1 MIISNVYLFT
11 TAESTTNPVTVRPNA
26 VFRFWLLNI
35 VVAPTLLD
43 FHEFDPG
50 SLIYMQF
57 SVSFLILLS
66 FHRGRNFWLLAFILS
81 LLP

>member
-1 MIISNVYLFT
+1 MR
-11 TAESTTNPVTVRPNA
+11 VRPNA
-26 VFRFWLLNI
+26 VIRFWLLNI
-35 VVAPTLLD
+35 VVAPIVLD

-66 FHRGRNFWLLAFILS
+66 FHRKKFLVASFYFVLASIDVCAIVFERNVSTIFW
-81 LLP
+81 

>member
-1 MIISNVYLFT
+1 MISNVYLFT
-11 TAESTTNPVTVRPNA
+11 TAESTTNQVTVRPN
-26 VFRFWLLNI
+26 VVIRFWLLNI
-35 VVAPTLLD
+35 VVAPIVLD

-50 SLIYMQF
+50 SLIYMQY

-81 LLP
+81 MLL